1 MNLALAKT
9 ETGRALSDVFALAQD
24 RLPGT
29 GQVAGLRRQAFEAYL
44 RAGLP
49 HRRIEDWKYT
59 DLRALMREVLAPAD
73 APDAAALKRAGA
85 ALKLHAVD
93 GARRLVLVDGVFAP
107 KLSDLA
113 NPEHGLGV
121 RTLRDVLEA
130 GDAALTAQLFAPDSS
145 DSMVALNSAMM
156 SDGLVI
162 DIADG
167 VILTKPLHIVHVAS
181 TPRPAAM
188 FTRSLLKMGKAAG
201 ATLVE
206 SYIAA
211 DGANAYQVHDSLVLA
226 IGDDARLD
234 QVRLIEDGREA
245 FNICSAVVTL
255 GARAHFNTF
264 GMASGSHVS
273 RYQAVVAFAGEGSR
287 VETYGVNLLN
297 GRQHADTTLFL
308 DHAVPNCA
316 SREIFRRRSM
326 IAPIRYF
333 RAASFRPKAQK
344 TDAKMMTRALL
355 LSDEA
360 EADNKP
366 ELEVRRRRH
375 LRPWREPPAHW
386 TKACWFTCG
395 RRPLREGKAR
405 ALSHP
410 GLCRR
415 GDRLNCQRRSARTD
429 DLDREL
435 WPPCAWIREPPMV
448 GEASAAAS
456 RAGK

>member
-113 NPEHGLGV
+113 NPEQGLGI

-130 GDAALTAQLFAPDSS
+130 GDAALTARLFAPDSS

-156 SDGLVI
+156 TDGLVI
-162 DIADG
+162 DVADG
-167 VILTKPLHIVHVAS
+167 VMLTKPLHIVHIAS
-181 TPRPAAM
+181 IPRPAAM
-188 FTRSLLKMGKAAG
+188 FTRSLLKIGKAAG

-211 DGANAYQVHDSLVLA
+211 DGANAYQVHDLLVLA
-226 IGDDARLD
+226 IGDGARLD
-234 QVRLIEDGREA
+234 HVRLIEDGREA
-245 FNICSAVVTL
+245 FNISSAVVTL
-255 GARAHFNTF
+255 GAKAHFNTF
-264 GMASGSHVS
+264 GMTSGSHVS

-287 VETYGVNLLN
+287 VETHGVNLLN

-316 SREIFRRRSM
+316 QPRDLPGGGRRSRTFGVSGPHHCP
-326 IAPIRYF
+326 AQGAEDRRQDDDA
-333 RAASFRPKAQK
+333 RAAVVRRGRGGQQAGAGDF
-344 TDAKMMTRALL
+344 
-355 LSDEA
+355 
-360 EADNKP
+360 
-366 ELEVRRRRH
+366 RRRRH
-375 LRPWREPPAHW
+375 LRPWRNHRRAGRKPAVLP
-386 TKACWFTCG
+386 AG
-395 RRPLREGKAR
+395 ARPFREGSAG
-405 ALSHP
+405 AADP

-415 GDRLNCQRRSARTD
+415 GD
-429 DLDREL
+429 
-435 WPPCAWIREPPMV
+435 
-448 GEASAAAS
+448 
-456 RAGK
+456 